1 MRLRSAIVAG
11 LVLATAARADEE
23 LGFVPPAPGT
33 YTLQHILPSPNG
45 TVLDV
50 AGKAQ
55 PFSRFATG
63 KITVLSL
70 IYTRCSDG
78 RGCPLA
84 SHVLKGLKGRIDHE
98 GEFRDRLR
106 FVSLSFDPRNDT
118 PKAMREYG
126 ELYAPEKSGLPW
138 YFLTTRSPRE
148 LEPLLAGL
156 GQDVWVARA
165 GSSAEAGPL
174 PHLLKVFL
182 LDRHGSVREIYT
194 TSFLQP
200 QVVLNDIKTLLLE
213 EGAVVGQHQRA
224 DRLGRE

>member
-1 MRLRSAIVAG
+1 MEPRVAIAAG
-11 LVLATAARADEE
+11 VLLAAAGAWADDG

-33 YTLQHILPSPNG
+33 YTLQHIMPAPRG
-45 TVLDV
+45 TVLDPD
-50 AGKAQ
+50 GRAQ

-63 KITVLSL
+63 KVTVLSL
-70 IYTRCSDG
+70 IYTRCGDG

-84 SHVLKGLKGRIDHE
+84 SHLLKGLKSRIE
-98 GEFRDRLR
+98 RERGVSERLR

-118 PKAMREYG
+118 PKVMRDYR

-138 YFLTTRSPRE
+138 YFLTTRSPHE

-156 GQDVWVARA
+156 GQDVWVADA
-165 GSSAEAGPL
+165 DSETGPL

-182 LDRHGSVREIYT
+182 LDDRGSVREIYT

-200 QVVLNDIKTLLLE
+200 QVVLNDIKTLLIE
-213 EGAVVGQHQRA
+213 EGVHV
-224 DRLGRE
+224 E

>member
-1 MRLRSAIVAG
+1 MSIGIAMAAG
-11 LVLATAARADEE
+11 LLFAAAGVQADDE

-33 YTLQHILPSPNG
+33 YKLQHIMPSPDG

-50 AGKAQ
+50 DGKAR

-70 IYTRCSDG
+70 IYTRCGDG
-78 RGCPLA
+78 RGCPMA
-84 SHVLKGLKGRIDHE
+84 SHLLKGLKGRIDHDRGLSE
-98 GEFRDRLR
+98 RLR
-106 FVSLSFDPRNDT
+106 FVTLSFDPRNDT
-118 PKAMREYG
+118 PKVMRDYG
-126 ELYAPEKSGLPW
+126 ELYSPRKSGLPW
-138 YFLTTRSPRE
+138 YFLTTRSARE

-156 GQDVWVARA
+156 GQDVWVAAA
-165 GSSAEAGPL
+165 GSEAEQGPL

-182 LDRHGSVREIYT
+182 LDGRGSIREIYT

-213 EGAVVGQHQRA
+213 QGVHVE
-224 DRLGRE
+224 

>member
-1 MRLRSAIVAG
+1 MMRVAIVAA
-11 LVLATAARADEE
+11 VLLAAAVARADDE

-33 YTLQHILPSPNG
+33 YQLQRIMPSPDG
-45 TVLDV
+45 TVVDV
-50 AGKAQ
+50 DGKAK
-55 PFSRFATG
+55 PFSRFARG

-84 SHVLKGLKGRIDHE
+84 SYLLKGLKGRIDHQR
-98 GEFRDRLR
+98 GLSDRLR
-106 FVSLSFDPRNDT
+106 FVSLSFDPENDT
-118 PKAMREYG
+118 PKAMREYR
-126 ELYAPEKSGLPW
+126 ELYAPEKKGVPW
-138 YFLTTRSPRE
+138 YFLTTRSSRE

-156 GQDVWVARA
+156 GQDVWVAQA
-165 GSSAEAGPL
+165 GSAAEAGPL

-182 LDRHGSVREIYT
+182 LDARGSVREIYT

-213 EGAVVGQHQRA
+213 EGTRF
-224 DRLGRE
+224 E